1 MSMNIPGYT
10 VLHEIAR
17 GGMGVVYLAIQKALD
32 RQVALKVLPTAP
44 ARNPAFCQAF
54 LDEGKV
60 VAKLTHPNII
70 TLYDLGHTA
79 DGYYISMEYI
89 PGKNLKDRIREGL
102 LLKDSV
108 HIIVQLAQA
117 LAYAHRNGVVHRVIK
132 PTNVLFRDDRS
143 WS

>member
-17 GGMGVVYLAIQKALD
+17 GGMGVVYLAIQKTLD
-32 RQVALKVLPTAP
+32 RQVALKVLPAAS
-44 ARNPAFCQAF
+44 ARDPSFRKAF

-60 VAKLTHPNII
+60 VARLAHPNII

-89 PGKNLKDRIREGL
+89 PGKNLKDRIREG
-102 LLKDSV
+102 V
-108 HIIVQLAQA
+108 AAQRQRARHRATRQGPWLCASARGRA
-117 LAYAHRNGVVHRVIK
+117 LRYQAHECAVPGG
-132 PTNVLFRDDRS
+132 
-143 WS
+143 